1 MLKCV
6 LCESNSMYY
15 YNLCDDCLKIQKLM
29 RIYTP
34 EKVHSFIH
42 KTLVIQDEKMDA
54 RLSRTVKDVLKKE

>member
-6 LCESNSMYY
+6 LCQSNTMYY
-15 YNLCDDCLKIQKLM
+15 YNLCEECLKIQKLM
-29 RIYTP
+29 QIYTP
-34 EKVHSFIH
+34 LKVHSFIH

>member
-6 LCESNSMYY
+6 LCESSTMYY
-15 YNLCDDCLKIQKLM
+15 YNLCEECLKIQKLM
-29 RIYTP
+29 QIYTP
-34 EKVHSFIH
+34 LKVHSFIH

>member
-6 LCESNSMYY
+6 LCESSTMYY
-15 YNLCDDCLKIQKLM
+15 YNLCDNCLAIQKLM

-34 EKVHSFIH
+34 VKVHAFIH
-42 KTLVIQDEKMDA
+42 KTLVIQDDKMDA